1 MTDIAPQLKK
11 EKGIL
16 QKVSLVS
23 GVLGFILAVVC
34 SVLLY
39 IRMDDGASQDPI
51 SASLM
56 ASIFFFL
63 CVGGIL
69 SFIGMCNLP
78 SFKIDLTD
86 KE

>member
-1 MTDIAPQLKK
+1 MNKS
-11 EKGIL
+11 KGLL

-23 GVLGFILAVVC
+23 GFAGFVLAVVC
-34 SVLLY
+34 SVALY
-39 IRMDDGASQDPI
+39 IRMGEQTGQDPI

-69 SFIGMCNLP
+69 TFIGMCNLP
-78 SFKIDLTD
+78 NFKIDLSNE
-86 KE
+86 K